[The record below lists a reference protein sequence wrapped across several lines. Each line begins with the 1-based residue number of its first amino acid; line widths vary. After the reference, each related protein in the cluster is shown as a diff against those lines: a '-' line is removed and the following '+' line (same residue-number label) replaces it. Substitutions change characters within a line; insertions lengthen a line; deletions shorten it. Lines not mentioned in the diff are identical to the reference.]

1 MWVCFEWDAGRRP
14 GRDVGLPGA
23 AGASAA
29 NEQNGIERVVN
40 LSMIEPN
47 IVAKIQCLT
56 FIGRPLPS
64 ALVPRRSIAFSCSAS
79 ASPLCSRVLN
89 ASPPG
94 ATSKPRSVSFE
105 NTEMGS
111 NGIKEKGGWRLPG
124 TQVEMCC
131 GVCFMIVSQVP
142 GRRERRRG
150 DAVNYNNA
158 YSAAAALYR
167 CLGSRPPHQTPH
179 SSRQAAARGTAS

>member
-64 ALVPRRSIAFSCSAS
+64 ALVPRRSRAFSCSAS
-79 ASPLCSRVLN
+79 ASPLCSKVLN
-89 ASPPG
+89 GSPPG
-94 ATSKPRSVSFE
+94 ATSKPRFVCFE
-105 NTEMGS
+105 ITGMGL
-111 NGIKEKGGWRLPG
+111 NGIKEKGGLALAWNTGGDVL
-124 TQVEMCC
+124 
-131 GVCFMIVSQVP
+131 
-142 GRRERRRG
+142 RRVLH
-150 DAVNYNNA
+150 DCKP
-158 YSAAAALYR
+158 SAWAA
-167 CLGSRPPHQTPH
+167 
-179 SSRQAAARGTAS
+179 